1 MNDYLKYWTGVAV
14 LAVAYGGMIAGGD
27 WVWAGFLMFPFLT
40 IVDSLLPRDYAPR
53 KMTNETLADI
63 PLVICAAGPIVLYWV
78 FAWRYAAG
86 AYTDTSQLVGG
97 VLSLAWT
104 SIVPLAPAA
113 HELYHKRTP
122 FGRTLGRYAQICQ
135 FDTMRDIAHVVGH
148 HIDVATTK
156 DGDTAARGTTLYK
169 FVIKAVWEQTMWD
182 LKTESE
188 ALHKRGYS
196 RWNWRHRVW
205 RSLGVQ
211 VIFQGIVVLIAGWS
225 AAALTTGAM
234 LLTRVW
240 AESFNYFQHYGLVR
254 VEGTT
259 IGRRHL
265 WNHLSWLSRVLS
277 FDITNHADHHLNSY
291 RRYYQLVPHKES
303 IPMPSLLMPSLFMC
317 FFASLIPPLWHH
329 MIAMPALKRWDLE
342 FATPE
347 ERELAA
353 AANRAAGWPD
363 WINKPEGRATIGRS
377 ATQGC

>member
-14 LAVAYGGMIAGGD
+14 LAVAYAGFIAGGD
-27 WVWAGFLMFPFLT
+27 WVWAGFIMFPFLT
-40 IVDSLLPRDYAPR
+40 IVDSLTPRDYAPR
-53 KMTNETLADI
+53 KMSNETLADI
-63 PLVICAAGPIVLYWV
+63 PLYICAIGPLLLYLV
-78 FAWRYAAG
+78 FAWQFAQG
-86 AYTDTSQLVGG
+86 AYSTGWQLVGA

-122 FGRTLGRYAQICQ
+122 IGRTIGRYAQMCQ
-135 FDTMRDIAHVVGH
+135 FDSMRDIAHVVGH

-156 DGDTAARGTTLYK
+156 DGDTAARGTTLYT
-169 FVIKAVWEQTMWD
+169 FVFKAVWEQTVWD
-182 LKTESE
+182 VTMESKS
-188 ALHKRGYS
+188 LRNRGLS
-196 RWNWRHRVW
+196 AWNWRHRGY
-205 RSLGVQ
+205 RTLFVQ
-211 VIFQGIVVLIAGWS
+211 VIFQGLVFLMAGWQ

-234 LLTRVW
+234 LLTRLW

-254 VEGTT
+254 KEGAP

-291 RRYYQLVPHKES
+291 KRYYELVPHKES
-303 IPMPSLLMPSLFMC
+303 IPMPSLFMC
-317 FFASLIPPLWHH
+317 FFAALIPPLWHRVY
-329 MIAMPALKRWDLE
+329 AMPALKRWDLE
-342 FATPE
+342 FANE
-347 ERELAA
+347 DERELAA

-363 WINKPEGRATIGRS
+363 WINEPEAKSRIGRA